1 MMIFTGIVALFAI
14 ISSEA
19 CERTPTVEQQDFCSA
34 QYGKLANNENAYAKP
49 TFIHAR
55 EMFAILERSS
65 SLQISVADGRVELQN

>member
-1 MMIFTGIVALFAI
+1 MMIFTGIMALFVL

-19 CERTPTVEQQDFCSA
+19 SDRIPRVEQQDFCSA
-34 QYGKLANNENAYAKP
+34 QYGKLVNNKNSYAKP

-55 EMFAILERSS
+55 EMFAILARFS